1 MDPGEADKFL
11 AEQGCP
17 REGKEEQKEEVQPSE
32 EVLPS
37 VEVALSSPAPAGPG
51 AVCEGYEQQHGGA

>member
-17 REGKEEQKEEVQPSE
+17 REGKEEQKEEVQPS
-32 EVLPS
+32 